1 MRYPV
6 VIVLFLTFFSIGLA
20 AQTSFSSPFSNGSP
34 PCTSCHSIMSAG
46 FSGKT
51 MGPDL
56 STFFYDMGK
65 DAASIK
71 SFIRDSGITV
81 MDAVYKGKGL
91 SENEL
96 DELVTAFSKLQE
108 EVSEP
113 NGSNYIVYS
122 VAVFLLLLVF
132 LKLLFKKNTLM
143 EENL

>member
-1 MRYPV
+1 MRHLV
-6 VIVLFLTFFSIGLA
+6 VIVLFVTFSSIGLA
-20 AQTSFSSPFSNGSP
+20 SQSSFSNPFSNGSP
-34 PCTSCHSIMSAG
+34 SCTSCHSIMSAG

-56 STFFYDMGK
+56 STLFYDMGK
-65 DAASIK
+65 DADSIK
-71 SFIRDSGITV
+71 SFIKDSGITI
-81 MDAVYKGKGL
+81 MDAVYKGKGI

-122 VAVFLLLLVF
+122 VAIFLLLLVF